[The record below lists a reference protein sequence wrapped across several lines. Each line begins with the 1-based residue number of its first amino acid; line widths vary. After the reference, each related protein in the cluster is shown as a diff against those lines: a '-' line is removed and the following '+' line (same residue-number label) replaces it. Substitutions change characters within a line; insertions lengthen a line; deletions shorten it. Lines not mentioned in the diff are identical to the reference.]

1 MAINITVITTANR
14 ARRFVQADG
23 AAIEPIVDSL
33 NRSSQL
39 FAGKP
44 LIIGSAAH
52 TEVFS
57 TASVACV
64 EFETDGDLSD
74 HMASPMNLV
83 LTALSPQ
90 ELTVP
95 FEGVI
100 EGEHFKVRIDFF
112 FTGGYVLHTRAE
124 GVRKAVLA
132 ERLMNLTSFLERPV
146 MNYRLPQGGIGLM
159 NPHAISRFLV
169 TPGVADLPR
178 DAWLAEPA

>member
-1 MAINITVITTANR
+1 
-14 ARRFVQADG
+14 
-23 AAIEPIVDSL
+23 
-33 NRSSQL
+33 
-39 FAGKP
+39 
-44 LIIGSAAH
+44 
-52 TEVFS
+52 
-57 TASVACV
+57 
-64 EFETDGDLSD
+64 
-74 HMASPMNLV
+74 MASPMNLV